1 MEGGSGILVYARKRN
16 INPLAAKKWVD
27 SMSKLS
33 EEDKKRIIE
42 RAIET
47 LKKIYDPEIPINIY
61 DLGLI
66 YDIKVDDEGIVT
78 VTMTLTAIGCPV
90 STELPYF
97 VYENLVSALPEAKEI
112 YVDVVYDPP
121 WNPAKMT
128 EEGRRMFIEIY
139 GYDIV
144 EQWKKRM
151 GLS

>member
-1 MEGGSGILVYARKRN
+1 VSKKTVGV
-16 INPLAAKKWVD
+16 LAKFDENKKKEIV
-27 SMSKLS
+27 
-33 EEDKKRIIE
+33 E

-66 YDIKVDDEGIVT
+66 YGIDVDDEGVVT
-78 VTMTLTAIGCPV
+78 VTMTLTAMGCPV
-90 STELPYF
+90 ATELPYF

-121 WNPAKMT
+121 WNPTKMT
-128 EEGRRMFIEIY
+128 EDGRRMFIEIY

-151 GLS
+151 GQNQ

>member
-1 MEGGSGILVYARKRN
+1 M
-16 INPLAAKKWVD
+16 AKFD
-27 SMSKLS
+27 
-33 EEDKKRIIE
+33 ENKKKEIVE

-66 YDIKVDDEGIVT
+66 YGIDVDDEGVVT
-78 VTMTLTAIGCPV
+78 VTMTLTAMGCPV
-90 STELPYF
+90 ATELPYF

-121 WNPAKMT
+121 WNPTKMT
-128 EEGRRMFIEIY
+128 EDGRRMFIEIY

-151 GLS
+151 GQNQ

>member
-1 MEGGSGILVYARKRN
+1 MAGF
-16 INPLAAKKWVD
+16 D
-27 SMSKLS
+27 
-33 EEDKKRIIE
+33 EDKKKE
-42 RAIET
+42 VVEKVIET

-66 YDIKVDDEGIVT
+66 YDIKVDDDGVVT
-78 VTMTLTAIGCPV
+78 VTMTLTAVGCPV

-97 VYENLVSALPEAKEI
+97 VYENLVSALPDAKEI

-121 WNPAKMT
+121 WNPTKMT
-128 EEGRRMFIEIY
+128 DDGRRMFIEIY

-151 GLS
+151 GQG

>member
-1 MEGGSGILVYARKRN
+1 MGRL
-16 INPLAAKKWVD
+16 D
-27 SMSKLS
+27 
-33 EEDKKRIIE
+33 EDTKKRIV
-42 RAIET
+42 AKAVET

-66 YDIKVDDEGIVT
+66 YDIKIDDEGILT

-97 VYENLVSALPEAKEI
+97 VYENLVSSIPEAKEV

-121 WNPAKMT
+121 WNPTKMT

-151 GLS
+151 GLDR

>member
-1 MEGGSGILVYARKRN
+1 M
-16 INPLAAKKWVD
+16 AKFD
-27 SMSKLS
+27 
-33 EEDKKRIIE
+33 ENKKKEIVE

-66 YDIKVDDEGIVT
+66 YGIDVDDEGVVT
-78 VTMTLTAIGCPV
+78 VTMTLTAMGCPV
-90 STELPYF
+90 ATVLPYF

-121 WNPAKMT
+121 WNPTKMT
-128 EEGRRMFIEIY
+128 EDGRRMFIEIY

-151 GLS
+151 GQNQ

>member
-1 MEGGSGILVYARKRN
+1 
-16 INPLAAKKWVD
+16 LA
-27 SMSKLS
+27 KLG
-33 EEDKKRIIE
+33 EEVKKRIID

-78 VTMTLTAIGCPV
+78 VTMTLTAVGCPV

-97 VYENLVSALPEAKEI
+97 VYENLVSSIPEAKEV

-121 WNPAKMT
+121 WNPTKMT
-128 EEGRRMFIEIY
+128 EDGRRMFIEIY

-151 GLS
+151 GIA

>member
-1 MEGGSGILVYARKRN
+1 
-16 INPLAAKKWVD
+16 LAKFDENKKKEIV
-27 SMSKLS
+27 
-33 EEDKKRIIE
+33 E

-66 YDIKVDDEGIVT
+66 YGIDVDDEGVVT
-78 VTMTLTAIGCPV
+78 VTMTLTAMGCPV
-90 STELPYF
+90 ATELPYF

-121 WNPAKMT
+121 WNPTKMT
-128 EEGRRMFIEIY
+128 EDGRRMFIEIY

-151 GLS
+151 GQNQ

>member
-1 MEGGSGILVYARKRN
+1 MGRL
-16 INPLAAKKWVD
+16 D
-27 SMSKLS
+27 
-33 EEDKKRIIE
+33 EDTKKRIV
-42 RAIET
+42 AKAVET

-66 YDIKVDDEGIVT
+66 YDIKIDNEGILT

-97 VYENLVSALPEAKEI
+97 VYENLVSSIPEAKEV

-121 WNPAKMT
+121 WNPTKMT

-151 GLS
+151 GLDR

>member
-1 MEGGSGILVYARKRN
+1 MGRL
-16 INPLAAKKWVD
+16 D
-27 SMSKLS
+27 
-33 EEDKKRIIE
+33 EDTKKRIV
-42 RAIET
+42 AKAVET
-47 LKKIYDPEIPINIY
+47 LKKIYDPEILINIY

-66 YDIKVDDEGIVT
+66 YDIKIDDEGILT

-97 VYENLVSALPEAKEI
+97 VYENLVSSIPEAKEV

-121 WNPAKMT
+121 WNPTKMT

-151 GLS
+151 GLDR